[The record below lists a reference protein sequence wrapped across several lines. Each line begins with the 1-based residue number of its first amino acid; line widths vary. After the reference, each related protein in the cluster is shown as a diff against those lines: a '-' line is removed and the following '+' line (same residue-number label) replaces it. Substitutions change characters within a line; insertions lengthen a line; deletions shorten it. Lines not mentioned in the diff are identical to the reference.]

1 MNAVPNERPEPPE
14 PVHRWVPGT
23 GSGLSEIL
31 ACVLPSVRAAAGNA
45 LEAVLLSGSHATG
58 EAVWATH
65 AGHRVSLSDL
75 DLYVILRD
83 EAAVPAA
90 RRALRLPESRVL
102 LRAGLA
108 GPAEAGFV
116 TLDGLARM
124 SARPGTVELARSARV
139 LEGDP
144 GLLARLPHWEPG
156 AIGPEERLRLL
167 ENRAFELLW
176 ARLIGS
182 TGLEALRAQHAVL
195 KCALD
200 LAAVRALG
208 RGELPATAAA
218 RVSLATA
225 LGEPAG
231 SPSWLAGAW
240 AGLAPLWRAAVAW
253 REGEAVAST
262 HDELRRDWRA
272 AARGWA
278 AAWWAETA
286 AMSSAAEPFPR
297 ALEAAARGSLARRL
311 RHALRAL
318 PGWPAA
324 QALAQRFA
332 TSGGDASL
340 RSERGSPLLR
350 ATAGTPELRLH
361 GVAAVL
367 VLAAAQAAGEPALPA
382 GALHALRRLGFPRLR
397 SFDDTAR
404 VALCAW
410 GRPLPADA
418 GAGA

>member
-1 MNAVPNERPEPPE
+1 
-14 PVHRWVPGT
+14 VHRWVPGT

-31 ACVLPSVRAAAGNA
+31 ACVLPSVRAAAGDA
-45 LEAVLLSGSHATG
+45 LEAVVLSGSHATG
-58 EAVWATH
+58 EAVWASH
-65 AGHRVSLSDL
+65 DGQRVSLSDL

-83 EAAVPAA
+83 EAAVPGA
-90 RRALRLPESRVL
+90 RRSLRLPPADVL
-102 LRAGLA
+102 LHAGLA

-116 TLDGLARM
+116 TLEGLARM

-139 LEGDP
+139 IEGDP
-144 GLLARLPHWEPG
+144 GLLARLPRWEPG
-156 AIGPEERLRLL
+156 AITQEERLRLL

-182 TGLEALRAQHAVL
+182 SGLDGLRAQHAVL

-200 LAAVRALG
+200 LAASRALD
-208 RGELPATAAA
+208 RGELPASAAA
-218 RVSLATA
+218 RVSLAIA

-240 AGLAPLWRAAVAW
+240 PGLAPLWRAAVAW
-253 REGEAVAST
+253 REGAAVACS
-262 HDELRRDWRA
+262 HDAFRADWRA

-278 AAWWAETA
+278 AAWWTETA
-286 AMSSAAEPFPR
+286 PNSTSGEPFAR

-311 RHALRAL
+311 RHAMRPL

-324 QALAQRFA
+324 QALAHRLA
-332 TSGGDASL
+332 SSGGDGSRRAQG
-340 RSERGSPLLR
+340 GSPLLH

-382 GALHALRRLGFPRLR
+382 GALHALRRLGLPRLR
-397 SFDDTAR
+397 SFDDVAR

-410 GRPLPADA
+410 GRPLPSDA